1 MGKSAKEKSGQ
12 LFERELV
19 ILREAKTTL
28 ADDADNTEKVKEQ
41 LSLLV
46 EHYEDL
52 LDQSKLIT
60 KVSDRLQKK
69 IIRATNAL
77 ESKNSELQETIDAL
91 TKAKVGRKAATI
103 ALGIAIALFLVAEG
117 LIEPQID
124 KWVNASDWAQYRFE
138 NVNFIGLA
146 LKAVLALLVRPIEKL
161 VEKRMMAQA
170 MKEKE
175 AARQVAAK

>member
-60 KVSDRLQKK
+60 KVSDQLQH
-69 IIRATNAL
+69 
-77 ESKNSELQETIDAL
+77 
-91 TKAKVGRKAATI
+91 
-103 ALGIAIALFLVAEG
+103 
-117 LIEPQID
+117 
-124 KWVNASDWAQYRFE
+124 SD
-138 NVNFIGLA
+138 I
-146 LKAVLALLVRPIEKL
+146 
-161 VEKRMMAQA
+161 KR
-170 MKEKE
+170 
-175 AARQVAAK
+175 